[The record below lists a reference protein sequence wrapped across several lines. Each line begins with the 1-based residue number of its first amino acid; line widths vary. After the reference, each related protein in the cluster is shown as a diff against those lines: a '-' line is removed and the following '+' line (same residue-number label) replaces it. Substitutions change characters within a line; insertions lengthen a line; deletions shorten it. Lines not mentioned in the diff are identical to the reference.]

1 MDKDSILAQLRA
13 HEAELK
19 AAGIASLSIFGSV
32 ARGDATDRS
41 DVDVVV
47 RLIPERSECGFAYFG
62 QLDALT
68 QRLQEILVVP
78 TKQMTP
84 FAPPPSRPLDARYRE
99 DNGQMS
105 GSRALEV

>member
-1 MDKDSILAQLRA
+1 MHKDSILAQLRA

-47 RLIPERSECGFAYFG
+47 RLSSERSECGFAYFG

-68 QRLQEILVVP
+68 RRLQEILGCPVDIVSEP
-78 TKQMTP
+78 VRKERLRR
-84 FAPPPSRPLDARYRE
+84 AIERDA
-99 DNGQMS
+99 
-105 GSRALEV
+105 ALAF